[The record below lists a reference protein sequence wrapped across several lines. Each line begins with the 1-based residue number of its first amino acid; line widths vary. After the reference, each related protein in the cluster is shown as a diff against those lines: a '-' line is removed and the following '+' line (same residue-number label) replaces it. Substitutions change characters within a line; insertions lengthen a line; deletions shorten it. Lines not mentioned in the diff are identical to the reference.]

1 MAQETKKTNIIEVIE
16 GHKDIVRR
24 IIGDAWNETK
34 KPGESAVTHFAKFHL
49 TVSESMNNPVFNFTV
64 TLGIVS
70 QALAD
75 ILTPEE
81 REELRNETTDIT
93 EV

>member
-1 MAQETKKTNIIEVIE
+1 MAQETKKANIIELIE
-16 GHKDIVRR
+16 SHKDVVRR

-49 TVSESMNNPVFNFTV
+49 TVSECVKNPLFNFTI
-64 TLGIVS
+64 TLGIIS

-93 EV
+93 EG

>member
-1 MAQETKKTNIIEVIE
+1 MAQKTNETNILEVIE
-16 GHKDIVRR
+16 SHKDAVRR

-34 KPGESAVTHFAKFHL
+34 KPGENAVTHFAKFHL
-49 TVSESMNNPVFNFTV
+49 TVSESMKNPVFKFSI
-64 TLGIVS
+64 TLGIIS

-81 REELRNETTDIT
+81 REELRNETTDIA